1 MAPSTPRELPAL
13 ERALLQGAAADLL
26 DMSLDALAERAED
39 EATRELLCAVFEAG
53 EADTLRALL
62 GDGGLERIIDTH
74 CTAREEERLR
84 AQLARWCT
92 PEPSLLDDPERLV
105 QVPEPPEDEPGLV
118 RWARAHGVARELEAG
133 LVSASAAD
141 ESGGGSLLDALDA
154 QAALRAELWE
164 LAKGRA
170 VLPTRRALWEA
181 APPQRLALL
190 ARRLRAVLDG
200 TDLAALSPMR
210 FVRARPVRL
219 DASASCVQADVFS
232 VSSGEP
238 YAPKLLLSGFEQR
251 ALSSSCTCGLNACLH
266 VKALAARLYEA
277 CVAADDRLHAGLL
290 TLVEV
295 PTWRRFLDAARGDE
309 PRSASAVQKVAFQL
323 QVGEDGVL
331 TLTAHALRGNGHA
344 ERRAPAAAARS
355 LLRASPAESEDRPV
369 LDAMLAAGRAQA
381 VRVPASITLLRALV
395 DHPRLHLEAEPAGL
409 TLVEERLTIALDE
422 LPEGLVPQ
430 VQLQGSSRGIVRT
443 TGDARFVYSLDRAT
457 GRLVFAELTP
467 ALARLMNAL
476 DSFRGVLPKESFPQ
490 LSTLLASLKHT
501 AHVKVPT
508 VLLGHE
514 RPAPRTLTL
523 HLARAPGEGLCASLT
538 TTPLPLGAPWPP
550 GRGPELVYGLVDGVQ
565 THTRRDLPFERAQAE
580 RVLSALGLTDGL
592 RTGECAY
599 ALPDDQAA
607 LAFLTRAA
615 RLHNELEL
623 VWAEPARAL
632 CVGPTLSKGHFQVRL
647 FKKGD
652 WFGLEGQKS
661 GVGTDLP
668 LSTLLDAV
676 RRGERFVKIEG
687 STYAEIAEELRE
699 RLLRIEPL
707 TQAVQQALQL
717 PQNAVPRVLESLGE
731 DCVELDASARALVQ
745 EASRRESSLEID
757 LPSTLTLRPY
767 QEAGLRFLLQR
778 SAWASGVCL
787 ADDMGLGK
795 TVQCIALLWMRR
807 QRGAQLVVAPTSVV
821 STWQAEILRFAPAL
835 QVRWYMGDG
844 RASALRSTGPGCVL
858 VTSYDVL
865 LRDRDKLAGQ
875 SYATHIIDEAQWV
888 KNARTE
894 RFSAVDAVSAE
905 FRVAL
910 SGTPI
915 ENRLGDLFSLFRL
928 VAPGLLGSWPRF
940 RARFAVPIERYED
953 RERMAAL
960 RELIAPFFLRREKGQ
975 VATELPER
983 TEVVHRVELS
993 APERDLYGAALRDAK
1008 RRLELRGRDP
1018 RVPRLQVLAEITRL
1032 RQLACHPRLVMEAP
1046 HASSS
1051 KLRALLTLL
1060 RDLLPRGHRV
1070 LLFSQF
1076 TRHLDLVRDA
1086 LSGMGVP
1093 HLVLTGATSVQE
1105 RKERVSAFQRGEVPV
1120 FLISLKAGG
1129 AGLTLTAADYVIH
1142 LDPWWNPAAE
1152 DQASD
1157 RAHRIGQTR
1166 PVTVVKLVSEG
1177 TIEERV
1183 LDLHA
1188 HKRKLFAGLFEGD
1201 GGATGSE
1208 FSAASLAELLS
1219 DDPASPSETLG
1230 LDG

>member
-1 MAPSTPRELPAL
+1 MT
-13 ERALLQGAAADLL
+13 L
-26 DMSLDALAERAED
+26 DGLAERAED
-39 EATRELLCAVFEAG
+39 ESTRELLCAIFEAG
-53 EADTLRALL
+53 EADTLRNLL
-62 GDGGLERIIDTH
+62 SEGSLERIVDTH

-105 QVPEPPEDEPGLV
+105 HVPEPPRDEPGLM

-133 LVSASAAD
+133 LVAAHTA
-141 ESGGGSLLDALDA
+141 EQAAPESLLDVLDA
-154 QAALRAELWE
+154 QTELRGELWAQA
-164 LAKGRA
+164 LARA

-200 TDLAALSPMR
+200 TDLASLSPMR
-210 FVRARPVRL
+210 FARARPVRI
-219 DASASCVQADVFS
+219 DASTTCAQAAVFGAS
-232 VSSGEP
+232 SSEP
-238 YAPKLLLSGFEQR
+238 CAPKLLLSGFEQR
-251 ALSSSCTCGLNACLH
+251 ALSASCSCEAAACLH

-277 CVAADDRLHAGLL
+277 CVAPDDRLHAELL
-290 TLVEV
+290 ALVEV

-309 PRSASAVQKVAFQL
+309 PRATSAAQTVAFQL
-323 QVGEDGVL
+323 QVGEDGGL
-331 TLTAHALRGNGHA
+331 SLTAHALRGSGNGT
-344 ERRAPAAAARS
+344 RRAPAATARS
-355 LLRASPAESEDRPV
+355 LLRGASAESEDRPV

-381 VRVPASITLLRALV
+381 LRVPATLALLRALA
-395 DHPRLHLEAEPAGL
+395 DHPRLYLDGESAGL
-409 TLVEERLTIALDE
+409 TLVEERLAITLDE
-422 LPEGLVPQ
+422 LPEGLVPH
-430 VQLQGSSRGIVRT
+430 VQLQGSSRGIIRPPGET
-443 TGDARFVYSLDRAT
+443 RFSYSLDRAT

-467 ALARLMNAL
+467 ALARLMHAL

-490 LSTLLASLKHT
+490 LSTLLSGLKHT
-501 AHVKVPT
+501 AQVAVPT
-508 VLLGHE
+508 ALLGHE

-523 HLARAPGEGLCASLT
+523 HLARAPGEGLCVSLT

-565 THTRRDLPFERAQAE
+565 THTRRDLPFERAQAT
-580 RVLSALGLTDGL
+580 RLIDTLGLTDGM

-599 ALPDDQAA
+599 ALSDEQAA
-607 LAFLTRAA
+607 LSFLMRAA
-615 RLHNELEL
+615 QLHTELAL

-632 CVGPTLSKGHFQVRL
+632 CVGPSLNNSHFQVRL

-661 GVGTDLP
+661 ALGTDLP
-668 LSTLLDAV
+668 LAKLLDAV

-687 STYAEIAEELRE
+687 NTYAEIAEELRE

-707 TQAVQQALQL
+707 THAVQQAVQL
-717 PQNAVPRVLESLGE
+717 PQNAVPRVLEGLGE
-731 DCVELDASARALVQ
+731 ECVELDDSARALVH
-745 EASRRESSLEID
+745 AAARRETSMD
-757 LPSTLTLRPY
+757 VALPSTLTLRPY
-767 QEAGLRFLLQR
+767 QEAGLRFMLQR

-807 QRGAQLVVAPTSVV
+807 ARGAQLVVAPTSMV
-821 STWQAEILRFAPAL
+821 STWQSELSRFAPAL
-835 QVRWYMGDG
+835 EVRWYMGEG
-844 RASALRSTGPGCVL
+844 RASALRSLGPDCVL

-865 LRDRDKLAGQ
+865 LRDRDKLAG
-875 SYATHIIDEAQWV
+875 SSFATHIIDEAQWV

-894 RFSAVDAVSAE
+894 RFSAVDAICAE

-915 ENRLGDLFSLFRL
+915 ENRLGDLFSLFSL

-953 RERMAAL
+953 RERTAAL
-960 RELIAPFFLRREKGQ
+960 RALIAPFLLRREKSQ

-983 TEVVHRVELS
+983 TEVVHRIELS

-1008 RRLELRGRDP
+1008 RRLDLRGRDP

-1032 RQLACHPRLVMEAP
+1032 RQLACHPRLVLAAP
-1046 HASSS
+1046 QASSS

-1076 TRHLDLVRDA
+1076 TRHLELVREA
-1086 LSGMGVP
+1086 LVGMGVA
-1093 HLVLTGATSVQE
+1093 HLVLTGETSVQE
-1105 RKERVSAFQRGEVPV
+1105 RKARVAAFQRGEVPV

-1183 LDLHA
+1183 LSLHT
-1188 HKRKLFAGLFEGD
+1188 HKRRLFAGLFEGD
-1201 GGATGSE
+1201 GSATGSE
-1208 FSAASLAELLS
+1208 VQAASLAELLA
-1219 DDPASPSETLG
+1219 DDPSHPPGDTHAQET
-1230 LDG
+1230 